1 MKYIIISFLV
11 LQNWFGISQT
21 TDTTVNLIGLKIS
34 AVGASFSLIGMSM
47 KTSATPYVQGKFGYN
62 HLKRE
67 SPRSTV
73 RTQATTLISG
83 GILIVTGLIIQNIK
97 LKKNRKR

>member
-47 KTSATPYVQGKFGYN
+47 KTSATP
-62 HLKRE
+62 
-67 SPRSTV
+67 
-73 RTQATTLISG
+73 
-83 GILIVTGLIIQNIK
+83 
-97 LKKNRKR
+97 